1 MRRDMSLA
9 GVGAVAFAVALV
21 VGFTL
26 LGPKGGRY
34 SDTEMASFVAQPA
47 AGFIISI
54 GLLVVSIGGLIL
66 LMAYLSEA
74 WFGVGRLRRISWAA
88 SVVAA
93 ASFLL
98 GWGLYLAPTS
108 AIASGGP
115 ATDPGVTYVFVSA
128 GMIVLFGVGGIALG
142 TALVMLAARGLCDDR
157 MDSGVDRPRRA
168 IGPPHLALS
177 RRVAMV
183 AKPMAS
189 AAVLPGDPVGHG
201 RRGLAHRLVT
211 RHGFSALGS
220 DSSAESSIAD
230 QAFRRGHPIRLL
242 DEVGDEVPVLL
253 GIERDAD
260 PAVDTHVGRHEEPI
274 RVAVHQRP
282 LRTGRRLAPDP
293 PMPCVR
299 VVTHREDLVSHSPGR
314 VPDAATLG
322 GLGEGQ
328 ADGADSIEKLVASG
342 IQPTIGCHVRRIRVL
357 A

>member
-9 GVGAVAFAVALV
+9 GVGAVAFAVPLV

-74 WFGVGRLRRISWAA
+74 WLGVGRLRRISWAA

-93 ASFLL
+93 ASFLV

-128 GMIVLFGVGGIALG
+128 GMIVLFGVGGLALG
-142 TALVMLAARGLCDDR
+142 TALVMLAARGNATT
-157 MDSGVDRPRRA
+157 GWIRA
-168 IGPPHLALS
+168 LTGLAGLSALAHLAVS

-183 AKPMAS
+183 AKPMAA
-189 AAVLPGDPVGHG
+189 AAVLPGDPVGRG
-201 RRGLAHRLVT
+201 RRDLAHRLVT
-211 RHGFSALGS
+211 RHGFSGLGS
-220 DSSAESSIAD
+220 DSS
-230 QAFRRGHPIRLL
+230 G
-242 DEVGDEVPVLL
+242 
-253 GIERDAD
+253 
-260 PAVDTHVGRHEEPI
+260 
-274 RVAVHQRP
+274 
-282 LRTGRRLAPDP
+282 
-293 PMPCVR
+293 
-299 VVTHREDLVSHSPGR
+299 
-314 VPDAATLG
+314 
-322 GLGEGQ
+322 
-328 ADGADSIEKLVASG
+328 
-342 IQPTIGCHVRRIRVL
+342 
-357 A
+357 